1 MNSFQYLLTLL
12 DRYARSMYCSSDEDK
27 TSLRKLS
34 RKCQAHLFDI
44 AVLFHDMDWA
54 VMREIT
60 FDRAFYLDSSNKL
73 EKRDPRLR
81 TQALFSEECPC
92 LQPFEQAINDRAVT
106 GHTIHNLEIGTLIDT
121 TFNSIWA
128 LAATSLFEFQ
138 GPTEVYQVSTG
149 LRKCDPFAI
158 AKERARNILDTRYT
172 IMDLLEGLEGE
183 LVQQNL
189 GYIWSGIR
197 SRVRSLDGF
206 EGVYNR
212 DLGRSELGEPSE
224 KRKKQDVVSI
234 AYQQGQQNPNA
245 TLIAVVFATTVLGF
259 IPIIFAWH
267 RAIDLTGS
275 AQDADSWLL
284 IQSSIMQLVGLFTA
298 MFPISRQAKSH
309 AWIYALLSFLS
320 STAQAGMALS
330 IALMVDAVTVPQ
342 KEE

>member
-1 MNSFQYLLTLL
+1 
-12 DRYARSMYCSSDEDK
+12 
-27 TSLRKLS
+27 
-34 RKCQAHLFDI
+34 
-44 AVLFHDMDWA
+44 MDWA

-138 GPTEVYQVSTG
+138 SPTEVYQVSTG

-158 AKERARNILDTRYT
+158 AKERAQNILDTRST
-172 IMDLLEGLEGE
+172 IMDLLEGLEDE

-212 DLGRSELGEPSE
+212 DLGRSELGEERTPYMRPSE

-234 AYQQGQQNPNA
+234 AYQQGQQNVSNC
-245 TLIAVVFATTVLGF
+245 FKKKKF
-259 IPIIFAWH
+259 EK
-267 RAIDLTGS
+267 
-275 AQDADSWLL
+275 QD
-284 IQSSIMQLVGLFTA
+284 
-298 MFPISRQAKSH
+298 
-309 AWIYALLSFLS
+309 
-320 STAQAGMALS
+320 
-330 IALMVDAVTVPQ
+330 
-342 KEE
+342 

>member
-1 MNSFQYLLTLL
+1 
-12 DRYARSMYCSSDEDK
+12 
-27 TSLRKLS
+27 
-34 RKCQAHLFDI
+34 
-44 AVLFHDMDWA
+44 
-54 VMREIT
+54 MREIT

-81 TQALFSEECPC
+81 TRTLFSEECPR

-158 AKERARNILDTRYT
+158 AKERARNILDTRST
-172 IMDLLEGLEGE
+172 IMDLLEGLEDE

-212 DLGRSELGEPSE
+212 DLGRSELGEERTPYMRPSE

-234 AYQQGQQNPNA
+234 AYQQGQQNVSNCFKKKNLKSKTDHSSKRNA
-245 TLIAVVFATTVLGF
+245 TLITVVFATTVLGF

-267 RAIDLTGS
+267 RATDLPGS
-275 AQDADSWLL
+275 AQDADFWLL

-309 AWIYALLSFLS
+309 AWIWSQAFTFLGASCSIASIPLYLYAPTMWSALLSFWG

-330 IALMVDAVTVPQ
+330 ISLMADAVTVPQ